1 MLIGLVVLG
10 IAAGALA
17 GLVGVGGGVIIV
29 PALVYIFGFSQKMA
43 QGTSLALL
51 LPPIGILAAY
61 TYYRAGQVDV
71 RAALVIIIGFLI
83 GSLITARYVNHL
95 NSATLVRIF
104 GVFLLIVAIK
114 MIITAK

>member
-10 IAAGALA
+10 IVAGALA
-17 GLVGVGGGVIIV
+17 GLVGVGGGVVIV

-83 GSLITARYVNHL
+83 GSLITARYANQL